1 MTEGKSLPLSKPQFP
16 HPVEGMV
23 QARGENECDCVSASV
38 HSTGRELSGCED
50 LSRAEGQS
58 RTGVRPA
65 RRPGRKF

>member
-16 HPVEGMV
+16 HPVKDVV
-23 QARGENECDCVSASV
+23 QARGENECDYVSVSV

-50 LSRAEGQS
+50 LSRVEGQS

-65 RRPGRKF
+65 RCPGHEF